1 MDTNK
6 PSGDPFLTHIGVKP
20 PMWNRRSSSRCSH
33 SKEQPVRERGAARP
47 SSQADQTVVPAA
59 CLPAPAAQVS
69 PR

>member
-6 PSGDPFLTHIGVKP
+6 PSRDPFLPHIWVNP
-20 PMWNRRSSSRCSH
+20 PICSRCSH
-33 SKEQPVRERGAARP
+33 SKELPVGERGAARP
-47 SSQADQTVVPAA
+47 SSQADQTAVPAA